1 MIINNNYYQIFPD
14 IRIFFPD
21 PLTSTE
27 LCRYIFIQ
35 DNRMRGTVFNLL
47 INIPVFSGISPEL
60 FYKME
65 KAINER
71 KFSKGELIFEE
82 GDPGDA
88 FYIIKSGAIEIIKG
102 DFTKNRQ
109 IRLAIRGEGDFF
121 GEMSL
126 LEDSPRFACA
136 RAVRDSVVL
145 EISREDFR
153 NLVAK
158 NPPMAMEVMGVL
170 SSRIREADLQMI
182 RDLEKKNEQ
191 LEKTNKQLIETT
203 QKLQKSNENIRSAN
217 KFLETIISASQFFII
232 VTDKSGKIFIFNNAA
247 KRVLGYE
254 FNEVAGCEIRD
265 IIKPIDIE
273 DIMDDLE
280 KTLSGGET
288 WSGELITTTKDMT
301 KRVIELVGARIL
313 DEKGEIFTSLYMGL
327 DVTEEKNIEH
337 QMILLDRM
345 ATRGEMA
352 GEIAHE
358 LNNYLA
364 LVQGNLELLR
374 MNFEVGKY
382 EQLEEKL
389 NSIQSGLEE
398 MTKFT
403 DGLMMYS
410 NPEINKET
418 FNFNIFIENE
428 LFFLRPQSRFDSVD
442 IRCELDPGIPQLVAD
457 RSQLQQVLINLLNNA
472 ADATR
477 NNERGQR
484 KITIK
489 TSYNQQENAVLLS
502 IIDNGCGLAEENL
515 AKVFS
520 QHFTTKERG
529 HGFGLLAVKR
539 VIKNHKGRVW
549 VENNPAGGAIF
560 HVQLPAEIARKQQDV
575 SINNR

>member
-1 MIINNNYYQIFPD
+1 
-14 IRIFFPD
+14 
-21 PLTSTE
+21 
-27 LCRYIFIQ
+27 
-35 DNRMRGTVFNLL
+35 MRGTVFNLL

-71 KFSKGELIFEE
+71 EFSRGELIFNE

-88 FYIIKSGAIEIIKG
+88 FYIIKSGAIEILKG
-102 DFTKNRQ
+102 DPSKNRQ
-109 IRLAIRGEGDFF
+109 MRLAIRGEGDFF

-232 VTDKSGKIFIFNNAA
+232 VTDKAGKIFIFNNAA
-247 KRVLGYE
+247 KRVFGYE
-254 FNEVAGCEIRD
+254 FNEVAGCEISD
-265 IIKPIDIE
+265 IIKPVDIE

-280 KTLSGGET
+280 RALSRSET

-301 KRVIELVGARIL
+301 KRFIELIGARIL

-364 LVQGNLELLR
+364 LVQGNLELLK

-382 EQLEEKL
+382 ELLEDKL

-428 LFFLRPQSRFDSVD
+428 LFFLRPQNRFDSVD
-442 IRCELDPGIPQLVAD
+442 IKCELDQDLPPLVAD

-477 NNERGQR
+477 NNDRGQR
-484 KITIK
+484 KITIR
-489 TSYNQQENAVLLS
+489 TSYNPQEKAILLS
-502 IIDNGCGLAEENL
+502 VIDNGCGLTEENVT
-515 AKVFS
+515 KVFS

-539 VIKNHKGRVW
+539 VIKNHRGRVW
-549 VENNPAGGAIF
+549 VEDNPAGGAIF
-560 HVQLPAEIARKQQDV
+560 HVQLPADIARKRQDV
-575 SINNR
+575 TINSK

>member
-1 MIINNNYYQIFPD
+1 
-14 IRIFFPD
+14 
-21 PLTSTE
+21 
-27 LCRYIFIQ
+27 
-35 DNRMRGTVFNLL
+35 MRGTVFNLL

-71 KFSKGELIFEE
+71 KFSKGELIFKE

-88 FYIIKSGAIEIIKG
+88 FYIIKSGAVEILKG
-102 DFTKNRQ
+102 DPSKNRQ

-136 RAVRDSVVL
+136 RTVRDSTVL

-153 NLVAK
+153 NLVGK
-158 NPPMAMEVMGVL
+158 NPPMALEVMGVL

-182 RDLEKKNEQ
+182 HDLEKKNEQ
-191 LEKTNKQLIETT
+191 LEKTNRQLIETT

-217 KFLETIISASQFFII
+217 RFLEAIISASQFFIV
-232 VTDKSGKIFIFNNAA
+232 VTDNSGKIFIFNNAA
-247 KRVLGYE
+247 KKVFGYE

-280 KTLSGGET
+280 KTLSRAES
-288 WSGELITTTKDMT
+288 WSGEIITTTKNKT
-301 KRVIELVGARIL
+301 KRVIELIGARIL
-313 DEKGEIFTSLYMGL
+313 DDKGEIFTSLYMGL

-364 LVQGNLELLR
+364 LVQGNLELLK
-374 MNFEVGKY
+374 MNLEVGKY
-382 EQLEEKL
+382 ELLEEKL

-428 LFFLRPQSRFDSVD
+428 LFFLRPQTRFDSVD
-442 IRCELDPGIPQLVAD
+442 ITCELDPDLPPLMAD

-472 ADATR
+472 ADATL

-484 KITIK
+484 KIRIK
-489 TSYNQQENAVLLS
+489 TSYKSDEKAILLS
-502 IIDNGCGLAEENL
+502 VKDNGCGFTEECIN
-515 AKVFS
+515 KVFS

-539 VIKNHKGRVW
+539 VIKNHEGRVW
-549 VENNPAGGAIF
+549 AENDPEGGAIF
-560 HVQLPAEIARKQQDV
+560 RVQLPVDIAGKQQNV
-575 SINNR
+575 AVKSY

>member
-1 MIINNNYYQIFPD
+1 MSIHNQA
-14 IRIFFPD
+14 
-21 PLTSTE
+21 
-27 LCRYIFIQ
+27 Q
-35 DNRMRGTVFNLL
+35 DNCMRGTVFNLL
-47 INIPVFSGISPEL
+47 VNIPVFSGISPEL

-65 KAINER
+65 KTIKER
-71 KFSKGELIFEE
+71 KFSKGELIFRE

-88 FYIIKSGAIEIIKG
+88 FYIIKSGAIEILKG
-102 DFTKNRQ
+102 DPSKNRQ
-109 IRLAIRGEGDFF
+109 VRLAIRGEGDFF

-126 LEDSPRFACA
+126 LEDSPRFAYA
-136 RAVRDSVVL
+136 RAVRDSTVL

-191 LEKTNKQLIETT
+191 LEKTNRQLIETT

-217 KFLETIISASQFFII
+217 RFLETIISASQFFIV
-232 VTDKSGKIFIFNNAA
+232 VTDNSGKIFIFNNAA
-247 KRVLGYE
+247 KGVFEYE

-265 IIKPIDIE
+265 IIKPVDIE

-280 KTLSGGET
+280 RTISRGES
-288 WSGELITTTKDMT
+288 WSGEIITTTKNMT
-301 KRVIELVGARIL
+301 KRVIELIGARIL
-313 DEKGEIFTSLYMGL
+313 DDKGEIFTSLYMGL

-337 QMILLDRM
+337 QMILLDKM

-364 LVQGNLELLR
+364 LVQGNLELLK
-374 MNFEVGKY
+374 MNLDVGKY
-382 EQLEEKL
+382 ELLEDKL

-410 NPEINKET
+410 NPEINKEM

-428 LFFLRPQSRFDSVD
+428 LFFLRPQNRFDGID
-442 IRCELDPGIPQLVAD
+442 IICELDPDLPPIVAD
-457 RSQLQQVLINLLNNA
+457 KSQLQQVLINLLNNA
-472 ADATR
+472 TDATL
-477 NNERGQR
+477 NNQRGQR
-484 KITIK
+484 KIKIK
-489 TSYNQQENAVLLS
+489 TSFSSDENAILLS
-502 IIDNGCGLAEENL
+502 VIDNGCGFTEECIT
-515 AKVFS
+515 KVFS

-549 VENNPAGGAIF
+549 AENNPEGGAIF
-560 HVQLPAEIARKQQDV
+560 RVQLPVKIARKLQDATV
-575 SINNR
+575 KSC

>member
-1 MIINNNYYQIFPD
+1 
-14 IRIFFPD
+14 
-21 PLTSTE
+21 
-27 LCRYIFIQ
+27 
-35 DNRMRGTVFNLL
+35 MRGTVFNLL
-47 INIPVFSGISPEL
+47 VNIPVFAGISPEI

-65 KAINER
+65 ESIKER
-71 KFSKGELIFEE
+71 RYLKGELIFKE
-82 GDPGDA
+82 GDPGNA
-88 FYIIKSGAIEIIKG
+88 FYIIKSGAIEILKG
-102 DFTKNRQ
+102 DPFKNRQ

-126 LEDSPRFACA
+126 LEDSPRFAYA

-145 EISREDFR
+145 KIARDDFK

-158 NPPMAMEVMGVL
+158 NPAMAMEVMGVL

-182 RDLEKKNEQ
+182 SDLEKKNDQ

-232 VTDKSGKIFIFNNAA
+232 VTDRTGKIFIFNDAA
-247 KRVLGYE
+247 KNVFGSE
-254 FNEVAGCEIRD
+254 FNDVAGCGIKD
-265 IIKPIDIE
+265 IIRPVDFDGVME
-273 DIMDDLE
+273 DLE
-280 KTLSGGET
+280 QTLAKNET
-288 WSGELITTTKDMT
+288 WSGEIITYTKNDN
-301 KRVIELVGARIL
+301 KKVIELVGARIL
-313 DEKGEIFTSLYMGL
+313 DERGEIFTSLYMGL

-364 LVQGNLELLR
+364 LVQGNLELLK
-374 MNFEVGKY
+374 MNLDASNFESADAKI
-382 EQLEEKL
+382 
-389 NSIQSGLEE
+389 NSIQTGLEE

-410 NPEINKET
+410 NPEINKEI

-428 LFFLRPQSRFDSVD
+428 LFFLKPQNRFDSVD
-442 IRCELDPGIPQLVAD
+442 IICNLDPDLPPVVAD
-457 RSQLQQVLINLLNNA
+457 KSQLQQVLINLLNNA
-472 ADATR
+472 ADATV
-477 NNERGQR
+477 NNERGNR
-484 KITIK
+484 MITIK
-489 TSYNQQENAVLLS
+489 TYYNTDQESVVMS
-502 IIDNGCGLAEENL
+502 IHDNGNGFTDESIS
-515 AKVFS
+515 KVFS

-539 VIKNHKGRVW
+539 VIKNHRGRVW
-549 VENNPAGGAIF
+549 AENHPDGGAVI
-560 HVQLPAEIARKQQDV
+560 HVQLPAETSHKQKAV
-575 SINNR
+575 TVNSK

>member
-1 MIINNNYYQIFPD
+1 
-14 IRIFFPD
+14 
-21 PLTSTE
+21 
-27 LCRYIFIQ
+27 
-35 DNRMRGTVFNLL
+35 MRGTVFNLL
-47 INIPVFSGISPEL
+47 VNIPVFAGISPEI

-65 KAINER
+65 KAIKER
-71 KFSKGELIFEE
+71 KYLKGELIFKE

-88 FYIIKSGAIEIIKG
+88 FYIIKSGAIEILKG
-102 DFTKNRQ
+102 DPIKNRQ

-126 LEDSPRFACA
+126 LENSPRFAYA

-145 EISREDFR
+145 EIARDDFK

-182 RDLEKKNEQ
+182 SDLEKKNEQ
-191 LEKTNKQLIETT
+191 LEKTNRQLIETT
-203 QKLQKSNENIRSAN
+203 KKLQKSNENIRSAN

-232 VTDKSGKIFIFNNAA
+232 VTDSSGKIFIFNNAA
-247 KRVLGYE
+247 KEVFGSD
-254 FNEVAGCEIRD
+254 FNEVAGCDIKEIIRPVD
-265 IIKPIDIE
+265 FDGV
-273 DIMDDLE
+273 MDDLE
-280 KTLSGGET
+280 QTLSRNET
-288 WSGELITTTKDMT
+288 WSGEIITYTKDDD

-313 DEKGEIFTSLYMGL
+313 DERGEIFTSLYMGL

-337 QMILLDRM
+337 QMIILDKM

-364 LVQGNLELLR
+364 LVQGNLELLK
-374 MNFEVGKY
+374 MNLDASNFESVDTKID
-382 EQLEEKL
+382 
-389 NSIQSGLEE
+389 SIQTGLEE

-410 NPEINKET
+410 NPEINKEI

-428 LFFLRPQSRFDSVD
+428 LFFLKPQNRFDSVNINCD
-442 IRCELDPGIPQLVAD
+442 LNPDLPPIVAD
-457 RSQLQQVLINLLNNA
+457 KSQLQQVLINLLNNA
-472 ADATR
+472 ADATAG
-477 NNERGQR
+477 NEKGKR
-484 KITIK
+484 IISINTH
-489 TSYNQQENAVLLS
+489 YNQDQDS
-502 IIDNGCGLAEENL
+502 IVMSIQDNGSGFADESIS
-515 AKVFS
+515 KVFS

-549 VENNPAGGAIF
+549 AENHPDGGAIIY
-560 HVQLPAEIARKQQDV
+560 VQLPAETSHKQKAVTVKNQ
-575 SINNR
+575 